1 MGLQDWVENFRGM
14 HNRARDGKLDE
25 RELGRYLEARE
36 ELAQALVGA
45 QKISLRPGE
54 SARSALR
61 VPKAMQVDIS
71 VPGGKQRAMTLDVS
85 ANGFS
90 AMLGIGLP
98 VGERHDI
105 VLKMPGGAPPL
116 EAQASVAGTKRQ
128 GSTYRVSYE
137 FAKLSPEQGEQLM
150 YLVFDAALDALRKK

>member
-1 MGLQDWVENFRGM
+1 MGLQDWVEHFRGL
-14 HNRARDGKLDE
+14 HNRAREGKLDE
-25 RELGRYLEARE
+25 GELGRYHEARE

-54 SARSALR
+54 SARNALR
-61 VPKAMQVDIS
+61 VPRAMQVDIS
-71 VPGGKQRAMTLDVS
+71 VPGGKQRAMTLDIS

-116 EAQASVAGTKRQ
+116 EAQASVVGTKRQ
-128 GSTYRVSYE
+128 GGTYRVGYE
-137 FAKLSPEQGEQLM
+137 FAKLTPEQSEQLM
-150 YLVFDAALDALRKK
+150 YLVFDAALEALKKK